1 MAKSHQLTYYIRE
14 PLDSQMGTTSNNVI
28 YALDAVTGKE
38 IWHYQPQ
45 GSRRRSANRGA
56 AIYVDRVFFET
67 GDCHLLAINRNS
79 GAVFWEHDFSDANK
93 AYSCTGAPLIVKDK
107 IIVGVA
113 SSGKAC
119 YIAELS

>member
-1 MAKSHQLTYYIRE
+1 M
-14 PLDSQMGTTSNNVI
+14 
-28 YALDAVTGKE
+28 
-38 IWHYQPQ
+38 
-45 GSRRRSANRGA
+45 A

-67 GDCHLLAINRNS
+67 GDCHLLAINRNR

-119 YIAELS
+119 YIAELSTESGEEIWRIWSNPHAGEPGADTWEPYR